1 MAPSFARI
9 VTMGRGMSDEVS
21 NLVVQALNRGLPR
34 NEISNVVG
42 MSKRSITRVSTN
54 LRKHGTPRAPPT
66 GIKLGR
72 PGKMNAAQAQVSSR
86 SFYFISMC

>member
-1 MAPSFARI
+1 MA
-9 VTMGRGMSDEVS
+9 RGMSEDVTTV
-21 NLVVQALNRGLPR
+21 VVQALNRGLSR

-54 LRKHGTPRAPPT
+54 LKKHGSPRPPPS

-72 PGKMNAAQAQVSSR
+72 PGKMTTVQAQVSVSHDGR
-86 SFYFISMC
+86 SVTDTPL